1 MCRLLRGSRIAIA
14 VALAAAF
21 VSAYHVA
28 SAAAAAG
35 GGHARRLAVTG
46 GTSAYDW
53 PTFHHGP
60 QRWGLAANST
70 LSVSNAPSLGVRWAT
85 DLYGAAL
92 DSPVVAWD
100 GKLGKTIAYIGTEQG
115 NLFAV
120 DVATGRIVWSAWLGG
135 PIRATPV
142 VASGFVWAET
152 WEQPADLQA

>member
-1 MCRLLRGSRIAIA
+1 MAPCA
-14 VALAAAF
+14 VSCELPGAAAATLAAGFLFA
-21 VSAYHVA
+21 SYPA
-28 SAAAAAG
+28 SAAMANG

-46 GTSAYDW
+46 GSSAYDW

-60 QRWGLAANST
+60 QRWGLASNST
-70 LSVSNAPSLGVRWAT
+70 LSVSNAASLGVTWAT

-120 DVATGRIVWSAWLGG
+120 DVAT
-135 PIRATPV
+135 
-142 VASGFVWAET
+142 
-152 WEQPADLQA
+152 